1 MKADSTAGAG
11 RRPTV
16 VDALPKAEIHLH
28 LEGSIRPKTAVE
40 VAARHGE
47 KITVEDVARRYQ
59 YEDFAGFIEA
69 FKWVTSYLREPD
81 DYRVIVKGLAEELLR
96 QSVVYAEV
104 TISAGVMRLRKQDV
118 DANFAAICGAAA
130 DFSSRGLRMA
140 WIFDA
145 ARQFGAAA
153 AMELAFIATKL
164 RNRGVVAFGMGGDE
178 LAFPA
183 SDFRTVF
190 DHARSEGLRIV
201 CHAGETGGPQSVR
214 DAIEILGAERIGHG
228 IGVMHDN
235 ALAETCIERGI
246 VLENCITSN
255 LCTRALAKQTGNAK
269 AALADHPL
277 RGFLNRGVPV
287 VLSTDDPAMFHT
299 DLLTEYSK
307 AVLLGLSDAQ
317 LVALAERSF
326 HAAFLPAPEKQ
337 AYLQQFRAAARSVPL
352 V

>member
-1 MKADSTAGAG
+1 MTSHYTADAD
-11 RRPTV
+11 RKPTV
-16 VDALPKAEIHLH
+16 VHALPKAEIHLH

-40 VAARHGE
+40 LAARHGE
-47 KITVEDVARRYQ
+47 RITVEDVARRYQ
-59 YEDFAGFIEA
+59 YADFAGFIEA

-81 DYRVIVKGLAEELLR
+81 DYTVIVNALAEELIR
-96 QSVVYAEV
+96 QKVVYAEI

-118 DANFAAICGAAA
+118 ERNFAAICDAAENFA
-130 DFSSRGLRMA
+130 SRGLRIA

-153 AMELAFIATKL
+153 AMEVALIATTL

-183 SDFRTVF
+183 SDFRPVF
-190 DHARSEGLRIV
+190 DRARSERLRIV

-214 DAIEILGAERIGHG
+214 DAIEVLGAERIGHG
-228 IGVMHDN
+228 IGVMHDG

-255 LCTRALAKQTGNAK
+255 LCTGALAKQIGKPK
-269 AALADHPL
+269 AAIGDHPL

-287 VLSTDDPAMFHT
+287 ALSTDDPAMFHT
-299 DLLTEYSK
+299 DLLSEYSK
-307 AVLLGLSDAQ
+307 AASLGLSDAQ
-317 LVALAERSF
+317 LVALAEQSL
-326 HAAFLPAPEKQ
+326 HASFLPESEKHV
-337 AYLQQFRAAARSVPL
+337 YLQQFRAAAKSVPL

>member
-1 MKADSTAGAG
+1 MKADSTAGVG
-11 RRPTV
+11 RHPTV

-40 VAARHGE
+40 LAARHGE
-47 KITVEDVARRYQ
+47 KITVEEVARHYQ
-59 YEDFAGFIEA
+59 YADFAGFIEA

-81 DYRVIVKGLAEELLR
+81 DYRVIVNGLAEELI
-96 QSVVYAEV
+96 QQNVVYAEI
-104 TISAGVMRLRKQDV
+104 TISAGVMRLREQDIE
-118 DANFAAICGAAA
+118 ANFAAICDAAGNFA
-130 DFSSRGLRMA
+130 SRGLRVA

-153 AMELAFIATKL
+153 ATEVALIATKL
-164 RNRGVVAFGMGGDE
+164 RNGGVVAFGMGGDE

-183 SDFRTVF
+183 SDFRAAF
-190 DHARSEGLRIV
+190 DHSRSKGLRIV

-214 DAIEILGAERIGHG
+214 DAIETLGAERIGHG
-228 IGVMHDN
+228 IGVMHDDR
-235 ALAETCIERGI
+235 LAETCAERGI

-255 LCTRALAKQTGNAK
+255 LCTGALAKQTGNHRP
-269 AALADHPL
+269 ALADHPL

-287 VLSTDDPAMFHT
+287 ALSTDDPAMFHT

-307 AVLLGLSDAQ
+307 VTSLGLSDAQ
-317 LVALAERSF
+317 LVALAEQSF
-326 HAAFLPAPEKQ
+326 HAAFLPAPEKK
-337 AYLQQFRAAARSVPL
+337 AYVQQFRAAMEARPL